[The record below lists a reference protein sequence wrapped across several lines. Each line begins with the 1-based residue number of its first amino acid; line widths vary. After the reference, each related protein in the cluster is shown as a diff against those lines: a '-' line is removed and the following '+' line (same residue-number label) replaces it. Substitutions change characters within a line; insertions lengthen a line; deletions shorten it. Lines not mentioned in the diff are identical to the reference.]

1 MRTLA
6 ITSGKG
12 GVGKTTL
19 STNLGIALRQLGQR
33 VVLFDAD
40 LGLANLDVMLGV
52 KPRHTLE
59 NVLSGEVPLASAVS
73 EGPGGVRFI
82 AGGSGIESLV
92 NLDPRHLH
100 LFLSELMNLEA
111 STDLLIF
118 DTGAGIDRTVMAFLQ
133 AADETILVVTPDP
146 SSMLDAYAT
155 AKVLWSHSTSARVKI
170 VPNSVRDEAEAKA
183 IYAKLFSICKQFLN
197 QGPDYGGFVRYD
209 PRAAA
214 CVRKRVPF
222 VVEDPQS
229 PAARDVDGIAA
240 ALLHRRVEPNGSG
253 GFAKRFAQL
262 LGLRR
267 AA

>member
-1 MRTLA
+1 MRTIA

-19 STNLGIALRQLGQR
+19 STNLGIALRQMGQR

-40 LGLANLDVMLGV
+40 LGLANLDVMMGV
-52 KPRHTLE
+52 RARYTLE
-59 NVLSGEVPLASAVS
+59 NVLAGEVPLAEAVS

-82 AGGSGIESLV
+82 AGGSGVEALV
-92 NLDPRHLH
+92 NLDTRHLH
-100 LFLSELMNLEA
+100 LFLSELMNLES
-111 STDLLIF
+111 STDWLIF
-118 DTGAGIDRTVMAFLQ
+118 DTGAGIDRNVMAFLQ
-133 AADETILVVTPDP
+133 ASDQVLLVVTPDP

-155 AKVLWSHSTSARVKI
+155 AKVLWSHSTSAKVKI
-170 VPNSVRDEAEAKA
+170 IPNSVRDEAEGKA

-209 PRAAA
+209 PKAAA

-222 VVEDPQS
+222 VLEDTEL
-229 PAARDVDGIAA
+229 PASRDVAAIAA
-240 ALLHRRVEPNGSG
+240 GLLDRQVGPTAAG
-253 GFAKRFAQL
+253 GFAKRFMQM

-267 AA
+267 VA